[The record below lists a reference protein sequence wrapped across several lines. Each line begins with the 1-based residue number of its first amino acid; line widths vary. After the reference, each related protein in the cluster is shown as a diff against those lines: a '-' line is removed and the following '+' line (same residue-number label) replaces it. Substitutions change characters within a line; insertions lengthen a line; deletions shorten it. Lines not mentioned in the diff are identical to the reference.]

1 MINSRS
7 VMSAHTLVCCT
18 AACTCYQC
26 AGVSIC
32 VFVWFLI
39 FLYSNSNMNLKT
51 TEPSNWGRFESLP
64 VKRRNRC
71 AHTHSCLSS
80 QFPLHGWI
88 NLCLP
93 SQILTLVSQNKTSV
107 SILTKAQLFNQDE
120 NKTIKQKKTSAALRS
135 DSGLVPSLQR
145 VWQSG
150 GKRFL
155 RFLNQTFKT
164 SETLF
169 C

>member
-88 NLCLP
+88 NSCLP

-120 NKTIKQKKTSAALRS
+120 NKTIKQKKNICGSPFRQRPRSFTSACLTIRREK
-135 DSGLVPSLQR
+135 V
-145 VWQSG
+145 
-150 GKRFL
+150 
-155 RFLNQTFKT
+155 FKI
-164 SETLF
+164 SKSNL
-169 C
+169 